1 MAILAVTFA
10 IGSMGALADAERQIR
25 VELDLGNSY
34 RIALGENAAKEA
46 KILAEAALTKALGEK
61 IKYFTFVSSAATGSH
76 TLSFRI
82 DHPTPDE
89 TRSSA
94 VSLFDYYLFLDFK
107 KNNGGITKSLQ
118 WLFRD
123 AASSLNGVDTPET
136 IAAKLRSDVSER
148 QHEKIITDLLSH
160 ASFTE
165 KARFKPDGTKGWI
178 IEHSRQS
185 LCMAPDSELQIE
197 SIVPPE
203 GFEDSFLA
211 EVKRRQSGDEAS
223 TFTRAKDNV
232 EPLMT
237 DPENARVLAIY
248 VINYEAECERT
259 VTESTPTMVTFSEG
273 GGS

>member
-1 MAILAVTFA
+1 
-10 IGSMGALADAERQIR
+10 MGVRADAQRPVR
-25 VELDLGNSY
+25 VELDLGKSY
-34 RIALGENAAKEA
+34 RIALGESAANEAKE
-46 KILAEAALTKALGEK
+46 LAEAALTSALNEK
-61 IKYFTFVSSAATGSH
+61 IRYFTFVASAETGSH

-89 TRSSA
+89 TRSGA

-107 KNNGGITKSLQ
+107 KNNGGVTKSLQ

-123 AASSLNGVDTPET
+123 AASSLNGVDTPQT

-148 QHEKIITDLLSH
+148 QYENIITELLSQ

-165 KARFKPDGTKGWI
+165 KARFKPEGTKGWI
-178 IEHSRQS
+178 IEHSRES
-185 LCMAPDSELQIE
+185 LCMAPNSELQIE

-211 EVKRRQSGDEAS
+211 EVKRRQSGDDTS

-232 EPLMT
+232 EPLLT
-237 DPENARVLAIY
+237 EPDNAKVLAIY

-259 VTESTPTMVTFSEG
+259 VTESTPAMVTFSAG
-273 GGS
+273 GGL